1 MEIQL
6 IMHGVK
12 YFILILLLV
21 SLMILR
27 NVLFMII
34 ITQITKQLKIKLT
47 HNKIIHLNKIK
58 QILTNHLIQTR
69 RIKTNHLIQA
79 KQIQTNHQIRTKQT
93 KINHLILTKHNLIIQ
108 TKPITAVKKTI
119 TTMTLSFTR
128 VTIQLIHQI

>member
-1 MEIQL
+1 
-6 IMHGVK
+6 
-12 YFILILLLV
+12 
-21 SLMILR
+21 MILR

-58 QILTNHLIQTR
+58 QILTNHLI
-69 RIKTNHLIQA
+69 
-79 KQIQTNHQIRTKQT
+79 
-93 KINHLILTKHNLIIQ
+93 LTKHNLIIQ